1 MICTALLAM
10 TLAQAPPGL
19 SATDLAQ
26 LRKLKHVIYLPSW
39 IPRGFRGKVS
49 VNMDKDPI
57 QCFYSVVYS
66 KGKSSFTLQT
76 ASEGI
81 GDIFLEDGNGE
92 LPASIVKVKNPVFGL
107 IEIEFDKKTKSQF
120 VVNWME
126 RKGTALPHYVGVLGS
141 KMELS
146 DAKRIV
152 GSLRVFR

>member
-1 MICTALLAM
+1 MN
-10 TLAQAPPGL
+10 
-19 SATDLAQ
+19 
-26 LRKLKHVIYLPSW
+26 VE
-39 IPRGFRGKVS
+39 
-49 VNMDKDPI
+49 KDPI
-57 QCFYSVVYS
+57 QCYYSVVYS

-81 GDIFLEDGNGE
+81 GDIFLEDSNGE
-92 LPASIVKVKNPVFGL
+92 LAAAVVKVRNPVFGT

-141 KMELS
+141 KMELA

-152 GSLRVFR
+152 ASLRVFQ